1 MLGTVPEH
9 ALPPMAR
16 KLKGIAAAPGIAIA
30 RVVHFHTTLD
40 QIPTWKVADD
50 CIDAEIGRLSGAI
63 AAVTESLLNLQKELA
78 DALGKHDVRIYDAQ
92 LAILHD
98 KTFRKDVEDEV
109 TEHKVNLEVALQRVI
124 ARYEAVFEA
133 MENAAMRERAA
144 DLRDIGRQLVGA
156 LVAND
161 RQKYIAD
168 GADYLFAAD
177 EFLPS
182 DAGLLDRA
190 HIQGIVTAHG
200 GKYSHGAILARSLGI
215 PAIVGVD
222 GFMQEVSS
230 GSLAILDGDA
240 GVVLVD
246 PTADELADYERR
258 LRDERAVE
266 SRISELRFQP
276 SVTPDGTSVRLMAN
290 VEGVQDLD
298 NLELDTMAGIGLF
311 RTEFA
316 FMERRQFPTEEE
328 QVAMY
333 RRAVESADGKPV
345 TFRTL
350 DVGGDKPLGY
360 FQMPGER
367 NPVLGWRG
375 IRLCLDWPD
384 ILYTQLRAILR
395 ASALG
400 HARIL
405 LPMIT
410 TRSEVVRCRD
420 VVDQLTLDLRANN
433 VPYDPRI
440 ELGVMI
446 EVPILVHV
454 LPEILPIVD
463 FLSVGTND
471 LVQYLLAVDRD
482 NQRVAKMYDPFHP
495 GVLRVLSQIAE
506 VARDA
511 GKSVSICGEV
521 AGDHWFTPILVGLG
535 YRELS
540 MAPVFLPRVKL
551 MLRSFSLEE
560 CQDLASRAL
569 SMYSTAAVRTLVR
582 DEIQPR
588 WAAQLR
594 NSDDS
599 QADEVGDASGNRR
612 SGDHVRDGGV

>member
-1 MLGTVPEH
+1 
-9 ALPPMAR
+9 MAR

-30 RVVHFHTTLD
+30 PVVHFHTTLD
-40 QIPTWKVADD
+40 QIPTRKIADEHLE
-50 CIDAEIGRLSGAI
+50 AEKSRLVGAI
-63 AAVTESLLNLQKELA
+63 ESVTGSLTDLQKELA
-78 DALGKHDVRIYDAQ
+78 GALGKHDVRIYDAQ

-98 KTFRKDVEDEV
+98 KTFIKEIEGEIDQRKC
-109 TEHKVNLEVALQRVI
+109 NLEVALQRVV
-124 ARYEAVFEA
+124 ARYESAFEK

-156 LVAND
+156 LVARG
-161 RQKYIAD
+161 RQIYTAD

-182 DAGLLDRA
+182 DAGILDRE
-190 HIQGIVTAHG
+190 HIRGIVTAHG

-222 GFMQEVSS
+222 KVMQETST
-230 GSLAILDGDA
+230 GALAILDGDA
-240 GVVLVD
+240 GVVMLD
-246 PTADELADYERR
+246 PSPEELADYERR
-258 LRDERAVE
+258 LEEQRSVD

-276 SVTPDGTSVRLMAN
+276 SVTPDGAKVRLMAN
-290 VEGVQDLD
+290 AEGVHDLVG
-298 NLELDTMAGIGLF
+298 LELDTIAGIGLF

-316 FMERRQFPTEEE
+316 FMERRQFPTEDE

-333 RRAVESADGKPV
+333 SRAVESAGGKPV

-360 FQMPGER
+360 FQMPEER

-395 ASALG
+395 ASAEG
-400 HARIL
+400 HVRIL

-410 TRSEVVRCRD
+410 TRSEVVRCRE
-420 VVDQLTLDLRANN
+420 VLDQLTADLRANG
-433 VPYDPRI
+433 VPFDSRI
-440 ELGVMI
+440 ELGVMV
-446 EVPILVHV
+446 EVPVLVSV
-454 LPEILPIVD
+454 LPEILPVVD
-463 FLSVGTND
+463 FVSVGTND

-495 GVLRVLSQIAE
+495 GVLRVLAQIAE
-506 VARDA
+506 MAGSA

-521 AGDHWFTPILVGLG
+521 AGDHWFTPILLGMG
-535 YRELS
+535 YRDLS

-551 MLRSFSLEE
+551 MLRSFSIEE
-560 CQDLASRAL
+560 CRDIARRAL
-569 SMYSTAAVRTLVR
+569 ALHSTSAVRKMVHS
-582 DEIQPR
+582 DVMPR
-588 WAAQLR
+588 WREQLR
-594 NSDDS
+594 
-599 QADEVGDASGNRR
+599 GSGG
-612 SGDHVRDGGV
+612 SAPEGAKTP

>member
-1 MLGTVPEH
+1 
-9 ALPPMAR
+9 MAR

-30 RVVHFHTTLD
+30 PIVHFHTTLD
-40 QIPTWKVADD
+40 QIPTWKVAADGVG
-50 CIDAEIGRLSGAI
+50 AEIGRLSGAI
-63 AAVTESLLNLQKELA
+63 EVVTASLLSLQKELA
-78 DALGKHDVRIYDAQ
+78 GALGKHDVRIYDAQ

-109 TEHKVNLEVALQRVI
+109 EQRKVNLEVALQRVI
-124 ARYEAVFEA
+124 ARYEGVFEA

-161 RQKYIAD
+161 RQKFTSD
-168 GADYLFAAD
+168 GSDYLFAAD

-182 DAGLLDRA
+182 DAGILDRA
-190 HIQGIVTAHG
+190 HIRGIVTAHG
-200 GKYSHGAILARSLGI
+200 GKYGHGAILARSLGI

-222 GFMQEVSS
+222 GFMQETTS

-240 GVVLVD
+240 GIVLLD
-246 PTADELADYERR
+246 PTLDELADYERR
-258 LRDERAVE
+258 LREERSVE

-290 VEGVQDLD
+290 VEGVQDLE

-360 FQMPGER
+360 FQMPEER

-375 IRLCLDWPD
+375 IRLCLDWLD

-405 LPMIT
+405 LPMVT

-420 VVDQLTLDLRANN
+420 VVDQLTADLRANK
-433 VPYDPRI
+433 VAYDARI
-440 ELGVMI
+440 ELGVMV

-454 LPEILPIVD
+454 LPEILPLVD
-463 FLSVGTND
+463 FVSVGTND

-495 GVLRVLSQIAE
+495 GVLRVLWQISEA
-506 VARDA
+506 ARVA
-511 GKSVSICGEV
+511 GKGASICGEI
-521 AGDHWFTPILVGLG
+521 AGDHWFTPLLVGLG
-535 YRELS
+535 FRELS

-551 MLRSFSLEE
+551 MLRLFSLEE
-560 CQDLASRAL
+560 CQELAARAL
-569 SMYSTAAVRTLVR
+569 SMHATTAVRKLVHE
-582 DEIQPR
+582 EIQPR
-588 WAAQLR
+588 WSAQL
-594 NSDDS
+594 SSTQDHPEDS
-599 QADEVGDASGNRR
+599 GGEAS
-612 SGDHVRDGGV
+612 